1 MKKSIIFAMVAIVAI
16 AGVLTSCT
24 PSQTTTKTT
33 TCCLDNDPIYKI
45 YPPYSTTNIQ
55 EGVDTVKVIGVYPGD
70 YDTHGG
76 IYFSNEV
83 YGLIDHN
90 NLYQYRQMKYNDPR
104 FANVGD
110 VCVIKVDHEQQKLF
124 LLENIT
130 KKELLE
136 KFKQEKVESRNG
148 KLTLEKRRHF

>member
-16 AGVLTSCT
+16 AGVFTSCT

-45 YPPYSTTNIQ
+45 YPLDSTTNIQ
-55 EGVDTVKVIGVYPGD
+55 DGIDTVKVVGSYPGD
-70 YDTHGG
+70 YETLGG

-83 YGLIDHN
+83 YGLIYHN
-90 NLYQYRQMKYNDPR
+90 NLYKYRQMKYNDPR

-136 KFKQEKVESRNG
+136 EFNR
-148 KLTLEKRRHF
+148 

>member
-16 AGVLTSCT
+16 TGVFTSCT

-45 YPPYSTTNIQ
+45 YPPDSTTNIQ
-55 EGVDTVKVIGVYPGD
+55 DGIDTVKVIGVYPGD
-70 YDTHGG
+70 YDTYGG
-76 IYFSNEV
+76 IYFSNEF
-83 YGLIDHN
+83 YGLIYYHN
-90 NLYQYRQMKYNDPR
+90 LSKYRQMKYNDPR

-136 KFKQEKVESRNG
+136 EFNR
-148 KLTLEKRRHF
+148 